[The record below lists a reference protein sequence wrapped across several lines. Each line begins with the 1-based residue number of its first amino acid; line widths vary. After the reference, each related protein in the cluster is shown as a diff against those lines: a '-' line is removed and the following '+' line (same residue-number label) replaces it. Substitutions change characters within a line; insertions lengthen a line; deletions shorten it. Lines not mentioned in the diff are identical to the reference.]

1 MISDPRAVSHDPIA
15 GNLRRLRVASNLSQ
29 EAVAAKAGLSR
40 VGYRNLESGTSVPR
54 VETLQALARA
64 LDVPMQELVTPVRPL
79 RKVRFRSLKRLNSRE
94 HVLAIVG
101 QRLGDFVELEEMLDA
116 RVTAD
121 LPRAA
126 AQRRDAL
133 RRAREAA
140 TVARSHFGLAAEEPV
155 RDISG
160 LFESNGIKVL
170 PVQVASDAF
179 FGLSVG
185 EDDGGPAVVVNTW
198 ERISVERWIF
208 TAAHELGHLIL
219 HLAAYDVTETE
230 EQPGQEQEANLFAS
244 HFLMPAGVFQ
254 REWDEA
260 YGLPFIDR
268 VLKVKRMFRVS
279 YKTVLYRLSET
290 TAEGGAI
297 WPRFQMDWKRRF
309 GRSLLKEDEPQALAA
324 DAFAAGYPEDR
335 RADEPERLSAVDFA
349 ESRLR
354 GLVRKAVEREEITLA
369 RGAEILGL
377 SLPQMRDLS
386 AAWV

>member
-1 MISDPRAVSHDPIA
+1 MISEPQPSHEPIA
-15 GNLRRLRVASNLSQ
+15 VNLRRLRAARDLSQ
-29 EAVAAKAGLSR
+29 AEVAEAAGLSR
-40 VGYRNLESGTSVPR
+40 VGYRNLESGASVPR

-64 LDVPMQELVTPVRPL
+64 LEVPLQELVTPVRIL

-94 HVLAIVG
+94 HVLAVVG
-101 QRLGDFVELEEMLDA
+101 QRLGDFVELEEMLDE
-116 RVTAD
+116 RVSAVLPQAAD
-121 LPRAA
+121 R
-126 AQRRDAL
+126 RRDAM

-140 TVARSHFGLAAEEPV
+140 TAARAHFQLGEDEPV

-208 TAAHELGHLIL
+208 TTAHELGHLIL
-219 HLAAYDVTETE
+219 HLADYDVTETE

-244 HFLMPAGVFQ
+244 HFLMPDAVFQ
-254 REWDEA
+254 REWAET
-260 YGLPFIDR
+260 YGLRFVDR

-290 TAEGGAI
+290 TPEGASI
-297 WPRFQMDWKRRF
+297 WPRFQMEWKRRF

-324 DAFAAGYPEDR
+324 DAFAAGYPEEH
-335 RADEPERLSAVDFA
+335 RADEPERLSAIDFA
-349 ESRLR
+349 ESRLL
-354 GLVRKAVEREEITLA
+354 GLVRKAVEREDITLA
-369 RGAEILGL
+369 RGAEILDL

>member
-1 MISDPRAVSHDPIA
+1 MISDPESLSHAPIA
-15 GNLRRLRVASNLSQ
+15 GNLLRLRTARALSQ
-29 EAVAAKAGLSR
+29 GAVAEAAGLSR
-40 VGYRNLESGTSVPR
+40 VGYRNLESGTSIPR

-64 LDVPMQELVTPVRPL
+64 LEVPMQELVTPVRVL
-79 RKVRFRSLKRLNSRE
+79 RNVRFRSLKRLNSRE

-101 QRLGDFVELEEMLDA
+101 QRLGDFVELEEMLED
-116 RVTAD
+116 RVRAT
-121 LPRAA
+121 LPQAPDR
-126 AQRRDAL
+126 RRDGL

-140 TVARSHFGLAAEEPV
+140 AAARNHFDLREDEPV

-185 EDDGGPAVVVNTW
+185 EEDGGPAIIVNTW

-219 HLAAYDVTETE
+219 HLAAYDVTETVE
-230 EQPGQEQEANLFAS
+230 NREQEQEANLFAS
-244 HFLMPAGVFQ
+244 HFLMPDGVFQ
-254 REWDEA
+254 REWSET
-260 YGLPFIDR
+260 YGLRFVDR

-297 WPRFQMDWKRRF
+297 WPRFQMEWKSGF

-324 DAFAAGYPEDR
+324 DAFAAGSPEVH
-335 RADEPERLSAVDFA
+335 RADEPERLSAIDFA
-349 ESRLR
+349 GSRLQ
-354 GLVRKAVEREEITLA
+354 GLVRTAVEREDITLA
-369 RGAEILGL
+369 RGAEVLGL
-377 SLPQMRDLS
+377 SLSQMRELS
-386 AAWV
+386 AGWL

>member
-1 MISDPRAVSHDPIA
+1 MISDDPRPSPDPIA
-15 GNLRRLRVASNLSQ
+15 GNLRRLRAARDLSQ
-29 EAVAAKAGLSR
+29 GEVAEAAGLSR
-40 VGYRNLESGTSVPR
+40 VGYRNLESGASIPR

-64 LDVPMQELVTPVRPL
+64 LQVPVQELVTPVRVL

-101 QRLGDFVELEEMLDA
+101 QRLGDFVELEEMLDE
-116 RVTAD
+116 RVSAK
-121 LPRAA
+121 LPQAIDR
-126 AQRRDAL
+126 RRDGL

-140 TVARSHFGLAAEEPV
+140 TAARAHFELAEDEPV

-208 TAAHELGHLIL
+208 TAAHELGHLVL
-219 HLAAYDVTETE
+219 HLADYDVAETD
-230 EQPGQEQEANLFAS
+230 EQPGQEQEANVFAS
-244 HFLMPAGVFQ
+244 HFLMPDGVFQ
-254 REWDEA
+254 REWAET
-260 YGLPFIDR
+260 YGLPIIDR

-290 TAEGGAI
+290 TGEGGAI
-297 WPRFQMDWKRRF
+297 WPRFQMEWKRRF
-309 GRSLLKEDEPQALAA
+309 GRSLFKEDEPQALAA
-324 DAFAAGYPEDR
+324 DAFAAGYPEEH
-335 RADEPERLSAVDFA
+335 RADEPERLSAIDFA
-349 ESRLR
+349 ETRLL
-354 GLVRKAVEREEITLA
+354 GLVRKAVEHEDITLA

-377 SLPQMRDLS
+377 SLTQMRDLS

>member
-1 MISDPRAVSHDPIA
+1 MISDDPRPSPDPIA
-15 GNLRRLRVASNLSQ
+15 GNLRRLRAARDLSQ
-29 EAVAAKAGLSR
+29 AEVAEAAGLSR
-40 VGYRNLESGTSVPR
+40 VGYRNLESGASVPR

-64 LDVPMQELVTPVRPL
+64 LQVPVQELVTPVRIL

-101 QRLGDFVELEEMLDA
+101 QRLGDFVELEEMLDE
-116 RVTAD
+116 RVSAE
-121 LPRAA
+121 LPQASDR
-126 AQRRDAL
+126 RRDGL

-140 TVARSHFGLAAEEPV
+140 AAARAQFELDEDEAV

-160 LFESNGIKVL
+160 LLESNGIKVL

-219 HLAAYDVTETE
+219 HLADYDVTETE

-244 HFLMPAGVFQ
+244 HFLMPDSVFQ
-254 REWDEA
+254 REWAES
-260 YGLPFIDR
+260 YGLPMIDR

-290 TAEGGAI
+290 TADGGVI
-297 WPRFQMDWKRRF
+297 WPRFQMEWKRRF
-309 GRSLLKEDEPQALAA
+309 GRSLFKEDEPQALAA
-324 DAFAAGYPEDR
+324 DAFAAGYPEEH
-335 RADEPERLSAVDFA
+335 RADEPERLSAIDFA
-349 ESRLR
+349 ESRLL
-354 GLVRKAVEREEITLA
+354 GLVRKAVEREDITLA

-377 SLPQMRDLS
+377 SLTQMRDLS